1 MANIKLF
8 TEKIKGTD
16 KKARWPYNTSLSST
30 ELYNTVMTNLKQ
42 QKVGYIFEGWRYN
55 GQIYAEPFDNESTN
69 PFGPITEDTD
79 IYAVWSKINVY
90 CTSDTLVVDFN
101 ENYVN
106 INYYTLGS
114 TFITSNEVTLTIVPS
129 ETTASYEIVS
139 DTVSGNNRVC
149 RIKINQNQTTE
160 TKTLTLYAEYKGIR
174 SETVVITQTA
184 DGDILLPSFDYMT
197 FVYTWGNKN
206 ENPQDAT
213 NDGKDLDSAT
223 IIRDSNLALYGN
235 LTLNDVFVGY
245 RGNSSNEVKK
255 YIQHGGDNTSSGNE
269 GAFINWKKV
278 ITDMRDN
285 GILEGVNELHLDVYA
300 NWYMSKIE
308 GNMKVTFNTYES
320 PNDTGMSLNDF
331 VFTPN
336 EGTTQVSSQIST
348 RPIYV
353 NAFGKMNVGNTDY
366 MKQTYS
372 KVFEVTYYVQS
383 KRAIVKEIRTQSGR
397 EVTDIKYQYNDTQ
410 KTINN
415 EISGSINQETIDKN
429 SHSGTFTV
437 SNFSQ
442 KINGVVDNAYTI
454 NPDEITLGYYDPS
467 DMTGYVTFTASVNNG
482 VCTVNWTCQENNT
495 TATKRNCD
503 IKIKVHTAPYDYT
516 LVYGIYQTN

>member
-8 TEKIKGTD
+8 TEKVQGTG
-16 KKARWPYNTSLSST
+16 KKARWPYNTSLSSA
-30 ELYNTVMTNLKQ
+30 ELYSTIMTNLKQ
-42 QKVGYIFEGWRYN
+42 QKVGYVFEGWRYN
-55 GQIYAEPFDNESTN
+55 GQVYPEPFNNESTN
-69 PFGPITEDTD
+69 PFGPITADTD

-90 CTSDTLVVDFN
+90 CNSDTLVVDFN

-106 INYYTLGS
+106 INYYALGS

-129 ETTASYEIVS
+129 ETTASYQIVS

-160 TKTLTLYAEYKGIR
+160 SKTLTLYAEYKGIR

-197 FVYTWGNKN
+197 FVYNWGN
-206 ENPQDAT
+206 
-213 NDGKDLDSAT
+213 NDGQDLDSAT
-223 IIRDSNLALYGN
+223 VIRDSNLRINNY
-235 LTLNDVFVGY
+235 TSLNDVYVGY
-245 RGNSSNEVKK
+245 RGNSTDNVKK
-255 YIQHGGDNTSSGNE
+255 YIQHGGDNQRSGNE
-269 GAFINWKKV
+269 GAFINWKRV

-300 NWYMSKIE
+300 NWYVSKTD
-308 GNMKVTFNTYES
+308 GNMSVIFNTYES
-320 PNDTGMSLNDF
+320 PNDTGMTLNDF

-353 NAFGKMNVGNTDY
+353 NAFGRMNVGNTDY

-383 KRAIVKEIRTQSGR
+383 KRAIVKEIRTSSGR
-397 EVTDIKYQYNDTQ
+397 EITDIKYLYNGQ
-410 KTINN
+410 EKTGGNYDSDNIY
-415 EISGSINQETIDKN
+415 QDRIDKN
-429 SHSGTFTV
+429 PHSGTFTI

-442 KINGVVDNAYTI
+442 KVNGVVNNTYTI
-454 NPDEITLGYYDPS
+454 NADEITLGYYDPS
-467 DMTGYVTFTASVNNG
+467 DMTDYVTFTASVNNG

-495 TATKRNCD
+495 TATNRNCD
-503 IKIKVHTAPYDYT
+503 IRIKVHTPVCDYT
-516 LVYGIYQTN
+516 LVYGIYQAN

>member
-1 MANIKLF
+1 MAEEILK
-8 TEKIKGTD
+8 EEDVIEG
-16 KKARWPYNTSLSST
+16 KKARWPYANDYNEPLKDGYYFYGWKYNNKIFHKT
-30 ELYNTVMTNLKQ
+30 EYQ
-42 QKVGYIFEGWRYN
+42 
-55 GQIYAEPFDNESTN
+55 NEQNN
-69 PFGPITEDTD
+69 PFGPITKDTV
-79 IYAVWSKINVY
+79 IYAVWSKANVY
-90 CTSDTLVVDFN
+90 CNSDTLVVDFN

-106 INYYTLGS
+106 INYYAFGD

-149 RIKINQNQTTE
+149 RIKINPNQTTE
-160 TKTLTLYAEYKGIR
+160 TKTLTLYAEYKGIK

-184 DGDILLPSFDYMT
+184 DGDILLPAFDYMT
-197 FVYTWGNKN
+197 FVYNWG
-206 ENPQDAT
+206 Q

-223 IIRDSNLALYGN
+223 IIRDSNLIIN
-235 LTLNDVFVGY
+235 NSISLNDVYVGY
-245 RGNSSNEVKK
+245 RGNSTDSVKK
-255 YIQHGGDNTSSGNE
+255 YIQHGGDNQSSGNE
-269 GAFINWKKV
+269 GAFINWKRV

-285 GILEGVNELHLDVYA
+285 GILDGVTELHLDVYA
-300 NWYMSKIE
+300 NWYLSKIN
-308 GNMKVTFNTYES
+308 GNMSVTFNTYES
-320 PNDTGMSLNDF
+320 PNDTGMTLNNF

-348 RPIYV
+348 RPIYA
-353 NAFGKMNVGNTDY
+353 NAFGRMNAGNIDY
-366 MKQTYS
+366 IKQTYS

-383 KRAIVKEIRTQSGR
+383 KRAIVKEIRTSSGR
-397 EVTDIKYQYNDTQ
+397 EVKDIKYQYNNRQNIIDNSNSDTIY
-410 KTINN
+410 K
-415 EISGSINQETIDKN
+415 ETIDKN

-442 KINGVVDNAYTI
+442 KVNGVVDNSYTI
-454 NPDEITLGYYDPS
+454 NADEITLGYYNPS

-482 VCTVNWTCQENNT
+482 VCTVNWTCQKNNT

-503 IKIKVHTAPYDYT
+503 IKIKVHTTVCDYT